1 MFEQIFDTQTKFL
14 KSKGEEKVAFKTE
27 LVDHFKRLEDVLGD
41 SIFFGGGEFGFLD
54 IVIIPY
60 ASMFHGYEQHGGFAF
75 EEECPKLM
83 RWVERCKGRESVQ
96 SVLPDDEEMYDLHKK
111 WYGIE

>member
-41 SIFFGGGEFGFLD
+41 SIFFGGGEFLG
-54 IVIIPY
+54 
-60 ASMFHGYEQHGGFAF
+60 S
-75 EEECPKLM
+75 
-83 RWVERCKGRESVQ
+83 
-96 SVLPDDEEMYDLHKK
+96 
-111 WYGIE
+111 